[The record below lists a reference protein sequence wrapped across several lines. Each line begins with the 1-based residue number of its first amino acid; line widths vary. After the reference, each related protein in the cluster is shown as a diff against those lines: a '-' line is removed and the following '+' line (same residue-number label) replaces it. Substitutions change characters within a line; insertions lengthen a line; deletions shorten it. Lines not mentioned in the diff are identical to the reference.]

1 MNLTQLKKM
10 NRWRDGFNP
19 LRGLTMMQ
27 AVALLEAGERGEYAN
42 LQWLF
47 RAVERRNATLRAVKA
62 RRLSAVMGL
71 DWSVEEIVIEKS
83 PVPNSEISNL
93 KFEIPTLASRQAA
106 VLRAAYERIDNLRE
120 TVGHLALAE
129 FRGYAHL
136 EFHRGEDG
144 GVEHFEPI
152 PQWLLFRQGL
162 NGPWQYNAEARSG
175 VARED
180 DPVLDLNDFLVREVE
195 DPINEIAVISHLRQ
209 SLSQKDWD
217 GFVETY
223 GIPPL
228 FIELPPNVPA
238 DKEALYQAQAEAVIG
253 DSRGTMPNGATLH
266 SVTPYGSGSTP
277 FSEHIRYQDECI
289 VLAGTGGKLTML
301 TQSGSGTLAGG
312 AHENTFDEIAAS
324 EALEISEVFQKQFDA
339 RVLAEKFPGAPV
351 RAYFKLGLKK
361 S

>member
-62 RRLSAVMGL
+62 RRLSAVMQL
-71 DWSVEEIVIEKS
+71 DWSVKLVELSHRDERLAAAQAE
-83 PVPNSEISNL
+83 
-93 KFEIPTLASRQAA
+93 TLRI
-106 VLRAAYERIDNLRE
+106 AYERIDNLRE
-120 TVGHLALAE
+120 TIGHLALAE

-136 EFHRGEDG
+136 EFHRGADG

-175 VARED
+175 AARED
-180 DPVLDLNDFLVREVE
+180 DPVLDLSNFLVREVE

-253 DSRGTMPNGATLH
+253 DSRGTMPNGAKVQT
-266 SVTPYGSGSTP
+266 VTPYGSGSTP

-312 AHENTFDEIAAS
+312 AHENTFEEIAAS

-339 RVLAEKFPGAPV
+339 QVLAAKFPGAPV
-351 RAYFKLGLKK
+351 RAYFQLGLKK